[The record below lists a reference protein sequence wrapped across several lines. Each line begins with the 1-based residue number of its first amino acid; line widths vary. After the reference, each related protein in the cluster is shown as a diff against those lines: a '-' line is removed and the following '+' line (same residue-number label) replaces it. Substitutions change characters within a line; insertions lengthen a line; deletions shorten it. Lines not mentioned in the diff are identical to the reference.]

1 MGPRNEKFTTDFERL
16 TNKFVNNNTK
26 YNLQD
31 ISKEVLENVG
41 FRLDLYEDRIEHWTS
56 TWKTNDLKQCSLCC
70 FWGSTTDMGYT
81 DDDEKLSDETKQ
93 DYKSETKCETKSEPL
108 CDHGASFCR
117 DCLKQY
123 FTLQMKEAPG
133 IQLPLTGITCP
144 NKCCTPVL
152 DSVVQKLLGEEKFRP
167 LATKMRTRRIMARP
181 NLRFC
186 SNDGCGMEISV
197 VGTKL
202 RVLSSTPVA
211 RLNMFGGP
219 GNSSSFTHRWYSVSV
234 RELIP
239 GNKITRTPDT
249 SPDTY
254 RIEYESVTKPDE
266 VIELIHL
273 PLLNFGKGINLDTLP
288 KLSQNKTDDSGTVIP
303 TPKTYYFFEN
313 EDDSVLPAI
322 GAKFLPGEIVGEM
335 KTGYTTSAYGT
346 NKPTFY
352 QIENIF
358 QSPGKQ
364 TTKSEALYVVRQLNK
379 KSTDPKMI
387 LKQEKDL
394 QTNDRIQP
402 SPAFRKKDGAGG
414 WIEMLQRENKQM
426 FNNFHNRRSNVDRSP
441 GTEVNGRAVIDTSC
455 SNDCWKCQF
464 SICNKC
470 GQAAHHGT
478 TCNANADDALLALSK
493 DREKFVQC
501 PKCRGVLSRI
511 AGCDHMTCST
521 AGQGC
526 SAEFCF
532 ECLSMPHCGTS
543 CKKPE
548 KAKQLRM
555 EWKKERDE
563 REHQN
568 MYGSE
573 TKEDI
578 KEDAKEENLEETVFS
593 ERSKMYNLQDTKM
606 YTLQDTSSIIWK
618 QIGKG
623 QLKILKHKVTGKY
636 RILMLH
642 GRTKKI
648 ICNAPITGNELLT
661 YLTAKQVTM
670 TVQHFDAETA
680 AFVQKTVAF
689 KLRTPE
695 MEGFKKAFAVVSGEI
710 SSPKLFDDSSTPA
723 AEANDAPF
731 VWGGPV
737 AEGSWICSQCDVTNN
752 KDEFKCPCCE
762 YENPNAPTNTEASIN
777 RSPSLYTY
785 GRYVQGNS
793 SPAAFSFGGSSTPST
808 PSARCN
814 GRGECSLG
822 CVCNDLGSI
831 DGPLDDL

>member
-1 MGPRNEKFTTDFERL
+1 M
-16 TNKFVNNNTK
+16 
-26 YNLQD
+26 
-31 ISKEVLENVG
+31 
-41 FRLDLYEDRIEHWTS
+41 YEDRIEHWAS

-81 DDDEKLSDETKQ
+81 DDIDDEKVSEEHV
-93 DYKSETKCETKSEPL
+93 YKKCKMSIYDNETKCETKSETKSEAQSKPL

-123 FTLQMKEAPG
+123 FTLEMKEAPG
-133 IQLPLTGITCP
+133 IKLPLTGITCP
-144 NKCCTPVL
+144 YKCCTPVL

-167 LATKMRTRRIMARP
+167 LALKMRTRRIMARP

-186 SNDGCGMEISV
+186 PNDGCGMEISV

-211 RLNMFGGP
+211 R
-219 GNSSSFTHRWYSVSV
+219 SSSWGSDSSSSLTHRWYSVSV

-239 GNKITRTPDT
+239 GNKITRT
-249 SPDTY
+249 PDTY

-273 PLLNFGKGINLDTLP
+273 PLFSKDITSLDTLP

-303 TPKTYYFFEN
+303 TPKTYYYFEN
-313 EDDSVLPAI
+313 EDDSVLPAV
-322 GAKFLPGEIVGEM
+322 GAKFLPGEIVSEM

-346 NKPTFY
+346 NKPTCY
-352 QIENIF
+352 QIENVF
-358 QSPGKQ
+358 QSPGKH
-364 TTKSEALYVVRQLNK
+364 TTKSEALYVVKQLNK

-394 QTNDRIQP
+394 QTNAV
-402 SPAFRKKDGAGG
+402 AFKKKDGAVIDTEKGG
-414 WIEMLQRENKQM
+414 WIQMLQCENKQM
-426 FNNFHNRRSNVDRSP
+426 FNNFHNRRSDVDRSP

-501 PKCRGVLSRI
+501 PKCCGVLSRI

-578 KEDAKEENLEETVFS
+578 KEDTKEENLEETIF
-593 ERSKMYNLQDTKM
+593 
-606 YTLQDTSSIIWK
+606 I
-618 QIGKG
+618 
-623 QLKILKHKVTGKY
+623 
-636 RILMLH
+636 
-642 GRTKKI
+642 
-648 ICNAPITGNELLT
+648 A
-661 YLTAKQVTM
+661 
-670 TVQHFDAETA
+670 
-680 AFVQKTVAF
+680 
-689 KLRTPE
+689 
-695 MEGFKKAFAVVSGEI
+695 
-710 SSPKLFDDSSTPA
+710 
-723 AEANDAPF
+723 
-731 VWGGPV
+731 
-737 AEGSWICSQCDVTNN
+737 
-752 KDEFKCPCCE
+752 
-762 YENPNAPTNTEASIN
+762 
-777 RSPSLYTY
+777 
-785 GRYVQGNS
+785 
-793 SPAAFSFGGSSTPST
+793 
-808 PSARCN
+808 
-814 GRGECSLG
+814 
-822 CVCNDLGSI
+822 
-831 DGPLDDL
+831 